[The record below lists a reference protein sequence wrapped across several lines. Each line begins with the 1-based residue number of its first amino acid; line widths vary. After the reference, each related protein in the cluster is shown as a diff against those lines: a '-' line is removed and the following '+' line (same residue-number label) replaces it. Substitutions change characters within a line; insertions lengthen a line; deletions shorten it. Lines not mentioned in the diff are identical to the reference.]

1 VEGKGMEKGREK
13 AKIRKREWRDL
24 HCEKRWHFTGASLMH
39 GYFVHKIIIYIIF
52 AHTITLHVSNVLQ
65 L

>member
-1 VEGKGMEKGREK
+1 VEGKVMEKEQEK

-24 HCEKRWHFTGASLMH
+24 HCEKSWHFTGASLMH
-39 GYFVHKIIIYIIF
+39 CCIVHKIIYIIF